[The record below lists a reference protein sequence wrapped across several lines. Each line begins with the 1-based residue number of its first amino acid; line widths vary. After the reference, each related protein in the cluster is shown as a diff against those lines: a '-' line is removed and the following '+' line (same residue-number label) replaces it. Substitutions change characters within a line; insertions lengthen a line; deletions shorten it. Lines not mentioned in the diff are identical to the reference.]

1 MNLRDRVINILKSP
15 RQEWDVI
22 AQETTDTATL
32 YKGYIIP
39 LAAIPVIASFIG
51 MVTIGVPTIV
61 GSIRVS
67 PVRGL
72 ANAVVSYVFALI
84 GIYVA
89 ALVIDW
95 LAPKFQSEKS
105 VIQAL
110 KLVAYSMTPAWIA
123 GVLMLIPFLGILAII
138 GGLYGIYL
146 FYLGMTPMMKT
157 PSDKVIPYMVV
168 SAVVVI
174 LVQIVIGVLV
184 NLVTPAYQV
193 PAVF

>member
-22 AQETTDTATL
+22 ARETTDTATL

-39 LAAIPVIASFIG
+39 LAAIPVIASYIG
-51 MVTIGVPTIV
+51 MVTIGVTFLV
-61 GSIRVS
+61 RVRAGVVS
-67 PVRGL
+67 GL
-72 ANAVVSYVFALI
+72 VNAVVSYVFALV

-105 VIQAL
+105 IIQAL

-123 GVLMLIPFLGILAII
+123 GVLLLIPALGILAII

-157 PSDKVIPYMVV
+157 PADKVIPYMVV
-168 SAVVVI
+168 SALVVI
-174 LVQIVIGVLV
+174 LVQIVITVLV
-184 NLVTPAYQV
+184 NLVTPAYAV

>member
-22 AQETTDTATL
+22 AKETTDTATL
-32 YKGYIIP
+32 YKNYIIP
-39 LAAIPVIASFIG
+39 LAAIPVIAGYIG
-51 MVTIGVPTIV
+51 MVTIGVTFLV
-61 GSIRVS
+61 RVRAG
-67 PVRGL
+67 VVTGL
-72 ANAVVSYVFALI
+72 VNAVVSYVFALI
-84 GIYVA
+84 GVYVA

-123 GVLMLIPFLGILAII
+123 GVLMLIPALGILAII

-168 SAVVVI
+168 SALVVI

-184 NLVTPAYQV
+184 NLVTPAYRV